1 MKRKDRK
8 FPKVLKEHSQNN
20 NNNNKNIDLFYKNIL
35 PQESTYQRK
44 KKNFGKKEIRK
55 LIKANAFC
63 IRKYID
69 SFKKKNK

>member
-35 PQESTYQRK
+35 PQESTYK
-44 KKNFGKKEIRK
+44 KKKKILGKKK
-55 LIKANAFC
+55 
-63 IRKYID
+63 
-69 SFKKKNK
+69 